1 VARYSGFRN
10 KSDFSVDNDPISSHH
25 PATLEDEL
33 NSAEARMRPLLL
45 PILLLSTSLAF
56 AQNGAKAVAA
66 KALQAQPLPCGNN
79 AKTGP
84 ACHKNYAAGCALPKD
99 PNHKGKFGPPDLSY
113 APRYDAYLAYF
124 KNQIPTVLPKS
135 QGTLT
140 EVDFVS
146 KYRSA
151 LKATPKI
158 TMSNHK
164 AVSAQMLALGEGQYY
179 TVAGYLYYEKLS
191 SGGESCNCDIQK
203 SDPGDDY
210 HIGIGFDENLAATA
224 EQIKNNEKDPNF
236 GELTKGSIV
245 VEMTPHYRAK
255 YHNGKWTQAKLD
267 RALGYQ
273 VKVVGQLLLDND
285 HMGGDAVCSASNAS
299 SNCWRISPWEL
310 HPVTEFYVCSNKK
323 DCDANASNGWTAL
336 DDFQQ

>member
-1 VARYSGFRN
+1 
-10 KSDFSVDNDPISSHH
+10 
-25 PATLEDEL
+25 
-33 NSAEARMRPLLL
+33 MRPLLL
-45 PILLLSTSLAF
+45 SLFLLSTASLL

-66 KALQAQPLPCGNN
+66 TALKAQPLPCANN
-79 AKTGP
+79 ASTGP
-84 ACHKNYAAGCALPKD
+84 LCHKNYAAGCALPKD
-99 PNHKGKFGPPDLSY
+99 PNHKGQFGPPDLSY

-135 QGTLT
+135 QGMLG

-151 LKATPKI
+151 LKVSPKI
-158 TMSNHK
+158 TKSNHK
-164 AVSAQMLALGEGQYY
+164 SVSAQMLALGEGQYF
-179 TVAGYLYYEKLS
+179 TVVGYLYYETLS

-203 SDPGDDY
+203 SDPADDY
-210 HIGIGFDENLAATA
+210 HIGVGFDENLAATA
-224 EQIKNNEKDPNF
+224 EQVNNNHKHPKFNDLQQN
-236 GELTKGSIV
+236 SIV

-255 YHNGKWTQAKLD
+255 YHNGKWTEPKLD
-267 RALGYQ
+267 KALGYQ

-285 HMGGDAVCSASNAS
+285 HMGADAVCSAPGAA
-299 SNCWRISPWEL
+299 SNCWRLSPWEL

-323 DCDANASNGWTAL
+323 GCDANSTSGWTAL

>member
-1 VARYSGFRN
+1 
-10 KSDFSVDNDPISSHH
+10 
-25 PATLEDEL
+25 
-33 NSAEARMRPLLL
+33 M
-45 PILLLSTSLAF
+45 
-56 AQNGAKAVAA
+56 
-66 KALQAQPLPCGNN
+66 
-79 AKTGP
+79 
-84 ACHKNYAAGCALPKD
+84 
-99 PNHKGKFGPPDLSY
+99 
-113 APRYDAYLAYF
+113 
-124 KNQIPTVLPKS
+124 LPKS
-135 QGTLT
+135 QGTLS

-151 LKATPKI
+151 LNATPKI
-158 TMSNHK
+158 TKSNHR

-224 EQIKNNEKDPNF
+224 EQVQNNEKDHPNF
-236 GELTKGSIV
+236 DQLTKNSIV

-255 YHNGKWTQAKLD
+255 YHNGKWTEAKLD
-267 RALGYQ
+267 QALGYE

-285 HMGGDAVCSASNAS
+285 HMDAGAVCSAPNAS
-299 SNCWRISPWEL
+299 SKCWRISPWEL

-323 DCDANASNGWTAL
+323 GCDVSSSTGWTAL
-336 DDFQQ
+336 DNFSAAAAGR